1 MNDNRES
8 DLSADFGYRKVAAA
22 DKSRLVA
29 GVFNSVAD
37 KYDLMNDLMSLG
49 VHRAW
54 KRFAVALSGVGP
66 GQRVLDV
73 ASGTGDLAAAFA
85 RRVGEQGWVVA
96 SDINSAMLARGRDA
110 LLDQGIAGN
119 VFYALAN
126 AERLPFAEHSFDCVS
141 IAFGLR
147 NVTHIATALAAMRRV
162 LKPGGRLLVLEFSK
176 PAAALRPLY
185 DAYSKLL
192 PWLGKVVAEDAD
204 SYRYLVESIR
214 MHPDQD
220 TLKRM
225 MLDAGL
231 DHCDYFNLSGGIVA
245 LHRGIRL

>member
-8 DLSADFGYRKVAAA
+8 DQSADFGYRKVAAA

-85 RRVGEQGWVVA
+85 RRVGKQGWVVA
-96 SDINSAMLARGRDA
+96 SDINSTMLARGRDA
-110 LLDQGIAGN
+110 LLDRGITGN
-119 VFYALAN
+119 VSYVLAN
-126 AERLPFAEHSFDCVS
+126 AERLPFAGHSFNCVS

-147 NVTHIATALAAMRRV
+147 NVTHIPTALAAMRSV

-225 MLDAGL
+225 MLDAGF

-245 LHRGIRL
+245 LHRGVRL